1 MKGLLSIATQWY
13 LVLQLANRQ
22 IRQRYRGSALG
33 VLWSLVRPLLMLVIY
48 TFVFGV
54 IFKAHYGLNQNESTL
69 EFGLILFLS
78 LNLFDFCAEVIGRGP
93 GLIHEQPNLVKKVVF
108 PLEILP
114 VVAMLN
120 ALFHCLVAFIP
131 LLIGLQIVH
140 GSVPWTIVFIPVY
153 LVPLALFATGCTYF
167 LSALGVFIRDLQSLM
182 VPLVNILF
190 WASAVFFPLKN
201 VPDSFRP
208 ILNINPIVNV
218 MESARRAIF
227 LSMPPDPGPL
237 IRFSIQGLV
246 FLLIAIYF
254 FEKSKPAFADVM

>member
-1 MKGLLSIATQWY
+1 MKGLLNILAQWY

-33 VLWSLVRPLLMLVIY
+33 VLWLLIRPLLRLVIY

-54 IFKAHYGLNQNESTL
+54 IFQAHYGLKPSESTL
-69 EFGLILFLS
+69 EFGLIMFLC
-78 LNLFDFCAEVIGRGP
+78 LNLFDFCAEMIGRGP

-131 LLIGLQIVH
+131 LLIGFLIVQ
-140 GSVPWTIVFIPVY
+140 GSIPWTIVFIPVY
-153 LVPLALFATGCTYF
+153 LIPLALFATGCTYF
-167 LSALGVFIRDLQSLM
+167 LSALGVFVRDLQSLI

-190 WASAVFFPLKN
+190 WSSAVFFPLKK
-201 VPDSFRP
+201 VPDNFRL
-208 ILNINPIVNV
+208 IFDLNPIVNV
-218 MESARRAIF
+218 MESARRAVF
-227 LSMPPDPGPL
+227 LGVPPDPGPL
-237 IRFSIQGLV
+237 IRFSVEGLV
-246 FLLIAIYF
+246 FLLIGLYF